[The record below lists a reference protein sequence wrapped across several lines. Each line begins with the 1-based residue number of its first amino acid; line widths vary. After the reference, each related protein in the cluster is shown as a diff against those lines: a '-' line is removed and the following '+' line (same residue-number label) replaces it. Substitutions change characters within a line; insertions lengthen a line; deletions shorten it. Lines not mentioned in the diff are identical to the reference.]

1 MRIMI
6 FSNLFPPDFIGGY
19 ELLASEV
26 AQGFAANGHE
36 VLVVTSPLMST
47 LSAERNWRFT
57 VTRPVRNAYLSVDP
71 TNGAEATNYEIGVD
85 IQNLHAIND
94 LLIDF
99 RPDCVY
105 CLNLAGLGSL
115 GIVWFLIVS
124 GYQPVVHLGDNIFSY
139 PPEYRDQFVRFSSY
153 FGLERMVDR
162 VTWVAVSDTI
172 VRETSMSLMSEIHDV
187 TLIPA
192 WTYYR
197 HYRPGALRPIDYAD
211 GRTKFVFASRK
222 SRRIKASTL
231 SWMQPT
237 NC

>member
-71 TNGAEATNYEIGVD
+71 TNGAEATNYGIGVD

-172 VRETSMSLMSEIHDV
+172 VRETSMSLMSEIHDSP
-187 TLIPA
+187 LF
-192 WTYYR
+192 
-197 HYRPGALRPIDYAD
+197 RPGHTTGTIDPAHY
-211 GRTKFVFASRK
+211 GRSITPMDERNLCLLPEL
-222 SRRIKASTL
+222 RRIKASTL